1 MPVGIPKVPFQVPGD
16 NDASWVDI
24 YNRIYRE
31 RLLFLGK
38 ELDIQ
43 TSNQLAGIMIY
54 LSIESNSRDLFFFI
68 NSPGGGIVSGLS
80 LFDTMQAVEPDVHT
94 LAMGLTAS
102 IAAFLLVGGEITK
115 RRAFPH
121 ARRVMI
127 HQPISMLKDD
137 GFKDW
142 VMETDEVMKMQEDII
157 EAYVQRTGQPRW
169 VINKDMER
177 DNFMSAKEAKDH
189 GIVDI

>member
-115 RRAFPH
+115 RRAFLTLG
-121 ARRVMI
+121 ANE
-127 HQPISMLKDD
+127 
-137 GFKDW
+137 FFFF
-142 VMETDEVMKMQEDII
+142 
-157 EAYVQRTGQPRW
+157 YY
-169 VINKDMER
+169 
-177 DNFMSAKEAKDH
+177 
-189 GIVDI
+189 

>member
-1 MPVGIPKVPFQVPGD
+1 M
-16 NDASWVDI
+16 
-24 YNRIYRE
+24 
-31 RLLFLGK
+31 LFLGK

-121 ARRVMI
+121 ARR
-127 HQPISMLKDD
+127 Q
-137 GFKDW
+137 
-142 VMETDEVMKMQEDII
+142 
-157 EAYVQRTGQPRW
+157 
-169 VINKDMER
+169 
-177 DNFMSAKEAKDH
+177 
-189 GIVDI
+189 